1 MIKRD
6 VKKKTKI
13 VATISDRRCDVP
25 FLTALYQV
33 GMDVVRLNTA
43 HQTPEGS
50 MKVIRNIRAV
60 SDHIAIMVDTKGP
73 EIRTTHVSEPIVL
86 KKGDLLSVRGDPD
99 GKSSRSCVY
108 VSHGAFVDE
117 TPIKSHILIDDGDME
132 LLALKKIKRTLFC
145 EARND
150 GVIEGHKTSSCL
162 P

>member
-25 FLTALYQV
+25 FLTSLYQA
-33 GMDVVRLNTA
+33 GMDAVRLNTA

-50 MKVIRNIRAV
+50 MKVILNIRAV

-73 EIRTTHVSEPIVL
+73 EIRTTHISEPIAV
-86 KKGDLLSVRGDPD
+86 KKGDILPFRGDP
-99 GKSSRSCVY
+99 GGESSRSYVY

-117 TPIKSHILIDDGDME
+117 TPIKSHILIDYGDTE
-132 LLALKKIKRTLFC
+132 LLFC
-145 EARND
+145 IDQDVDFIA
-150 GVIEGHKTSSCL
+150 HSFPSSEIRKM
-162 P
+162 